1 MEKIEHLNQSL
12 HVSVAPKEKR
22 YIILDFGAKGLGDA
36 NAFMVLKTTHLLK
49 IKEKGLKKS

>member
-12 HVSVAPKEKR
+12 HVSIAPKEKR

-36 NAFMVLKTTHLLK
+36 NAFMVLKTTHLLR